1 MESAEAVLDR
11 DVRVHLYDGFV
22 ATDRPPTVG
31 ETAAALDRA
40 EGEIEAAYRRLE
52 QARVIVLA
60 PGTLNVWMAN
70 PLSAVPTPFR
80 VETERG
86 SFWGNCIWDAFG
98 VVAMLGRHGRVST
111 SCPDCGDGITMAV
124 RDGALGQ
131 TEGVAHF
138 VVPAARWWENV
149 GFT

>member
-1 MESAEAVLDR
+1 MLDN
-11 DVRVHLYDGFV
+11 DVRVSVYGEFV
-22 ATDRPPTVG
+22 ATGRPPTVA

-40 EGEIEAAYRRLE
+40 EDEIEAAYRRLE
-52 QARVIVLA
+52 EARVIVLA

-80 VETERG
+80 VETARG
-86 SFWGNCIWDAFG
+86 LFWGNCIWDAFG
-98 VVAMLGRHGRVST
+98 VVAMLGREGSVST
-111 SCPDCGDGITMAV
+111 SCPDCGEAMTLVV
-124 RDGALGQ
+124 RDGALES
-131 TEGVAHF
+131 TDGVAHF